1 MDAESKAGTHGGR
14 WRNGLQLGRDTLRNS
29 DVVVD
34 TTVMMFMWGHKVLC
48 NVIGENKGRYP
59 KDGCY
64 SLLTA
69 GGGGW

>member
-1 MDAESKAGTHGGR
+1 M
-14 WRNGLQLGRDTLRNS
+14 QLGRDTLRNS